1 MPRTAILLLLVAA
14 CAAAEDPIDDA
25 ADDDGKADGITGT
38 AGGSYIRYEKFNGLT
53 TGSTPSGRWST
64 EQTGGATVLVREV
77 PFAADKSIELVK
89 PAVKGT
95 ASLATTFRSQ
105 TGRVAFEAKVMT
117 RETAGFKAIPY
128 VYGSGESAVASIA
141 FREGNIEVHVGGTRT
156 VMQPFV
162 ANVWYRVRVVVDTD
176 RDVFDLFVDGVR
188 KGHDLALRAP
198 ASGLQKVRY
207 YMDGTAAGTL
217 LVDNVRVYNEAA
229 YIGEPPGPV
238 FDPRD
243 YGAMGDGA
251 ANDHDA
257 LQAAIDDAAGSGGSV
272 VLEDGTFK
280 TGTLR
285 LGSDLTLF
293 VAPSAVLLG
302 SPNQADYPVLAPA
315 TGNTQ
320 LHNTLRALLYAEQAT
335 NLRIDGGG
343 TIDGSGDAFKDFKA
357 EADRPVLVWS
367 VLSDIVS
374 VQNLYLKKGA
384 VWSLVMMETDDV
396 LINNVNVQS
405 DGITHDG
412 IDIVDGANIWIQNAA
427 VHSGDDAM
435 CLKSGVRRGI
445 DTLTVRDSTF
455 SGSGSYGGSNG
466 IKFGTATYGAFTNV
480 RIEDNYVK
488 DVQYAAMAVE
498 SRQGSDISNIT
509 FRRIGF
515 DHAGSAFFVYLA
527 QQDRTHPIG
536 DTPKLGSI
544 DGVSFSDIA
553 GTTAAWPR
561 SLHLGSLITGHIFN
575 GVTYPIRNLEFTNV
589 AITFTGGSPTVPAS
603 PREANPDEYPEAN
616 MFGDLPAWGYYL
628 RHVAGVSFTNCTS
641 AVANPDPRQAIVS
654 EDVTGL

>member
-1 MPRTAILLLLVAA
+1 MLRPSILLALLAA

-25 ADDDGKADGITGT
+25 AGDDGKADGIGT
-38 AGGSYIRYEKFNGLT
+38 AGGSYIRYDKFNGLT
-53 TGSTPSGRWST
+53 TGSTPSGRWTS
-64 EQTGGATVLVREV
+64 EATGGATVAVREV
-77 PFAADKSIELVK
+77 PFHADKSIELVK

-95 ASLATTFRSQ
+95 ASLATTFRGQ

-128 VYGSGESAVASIA
+128 VYGSGDSAVASIA
-141 FREGNIEVHVGGTRT
+141 FREGNIEAHVGATRT

-176 RDVFDLFVDGVR
+176 RDVFDLFIDGVR

-207 YMDGTAAGTL
+207 YMDGSAAGTL

-229 YIGEPPGPV
+229 YIGEPPEPV
-238 FDPRD
+238 FDPRTF
-243 YGAMGDGA
+243 GAIGDGA

-257 LQAAIDDAAGSGGSV
+257 LQAAIDAATGSGGSV
-272 VLEDGTFK
+272 VLADGTFL
-280 TGTLR
+280 TSSLTLK
-285 LGSDLTLF
+285 SDMTLF
-293 VAPSAVLLG
+293 VASSAVLLG
-302 SPNQADYPVLAPA
+302 SPNPADYPTLAPA

-320 LHNTLRALLYAEQAT
+320 LHNTQRALLYAEHAT
-335 NLRIDGGG
+335 NVRIDGGG
-343 TIDGSGDAFKDFKA
+343 TIDGSGDAFKDLKA
-357 EADRPVLVWS
+357 EADRPVLVWA
-367 VLSDIVS
+367 VLSDVVS
-374 VQNLYLKKGA
+374 VQNVFLKKGA

-412 IDIVDGANIWIQNAA
+412 IDIVDGSNIWIQNVA

-480 RIEDNYVK
+480 HIEDNYVK

-498 SRQGSDISNIT
+498 SRQGSEISNIT

-515 DHAGSAFFVYLA
+515 DHVGSAFFVYLA
-527 QQDRTHPIG
+527 QQDRTHPLG

-544 DGVSFSDIA
+544 DGVSFIDIA
-553 GTTAAWPR
+553 GTTASWPNAK
-561 SLHLGSLITGHIFN
+561 HLGSLITGHIFN
-575 GVTYPIRNLEFTNV
+575 GVTYPIRNLAFTNV
-589 AITFTGGSPTVPAS
+589 AVTFVGGSTTVPTS
-603 PREANPDEYPEAN
+603 PREATPDEYPEAS

-628 RHVAGVSFTNCTS
+628 RHVAGVTFTSCTS
-641 AVANPDPRQAIVS
+641 TLANPDVRSPIVS
-654 EDVTGL
+654 EDATGL